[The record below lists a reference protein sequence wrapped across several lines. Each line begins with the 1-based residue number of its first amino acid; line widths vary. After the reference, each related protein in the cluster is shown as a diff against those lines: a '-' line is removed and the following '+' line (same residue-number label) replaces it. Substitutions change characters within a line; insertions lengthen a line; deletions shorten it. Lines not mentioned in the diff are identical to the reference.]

1 MREYDLEYAGASA
14 TEHNIYVVKRPSIP
28 APERDYSEC
37 DIPGRDGVLY
47 INEGTVRDIEIT
59 VEMNFMGEPDEWFE
73 YWRHAKKWLMQK
85 GQNQLKF
92 GDDVGYFY
100 LVKKVVLSESER
112 VCHEIG
118 RFTVTFL
125 FHGYQYLEE
134 GCRRYKREDVSYN
147 PYSISHPIYIISGE
161 GRCTITVNG
170 KNMTANIGQNLT
182 IDTELM
188 IAYRTDGTTAN
199 TAVKGD
205 YEDLYLQPGEN
216 QIGITRGFS
225 MEVIPNWRCI

>member
-1 MREYDLEYAGASA
+1 
-14 TEHNIYVVKRPSIP
+14 
-28 APERDYSEC
+28 
-37 DIPGRDGVLY
+37 
-47 INEGTVRDIEIT
+47 
-59 VEMNFMGEPDEWFE
+59 MGC
-73 YWRHAKKWLMQK
+73 KKHP
-85 GQNQLKF
+85 
-92 GDDVGYFY
+92 
-100 LVKKVVLSESER
+100 LS
-112 VCHEIG
+112 
-118 RFTVTFL
+118 
-125 FHGYQYLEE
+125 
-134 GCRRYKREDVSYN
+134 
-147 PYSISHPIYIISGE
+147 YIISGE